1 MAKVMMTV
9 RVDKGTPTLQDIQQ
23 KFSLTDD
30 EIDHKF
36 GVIEVDPL
44 EHLFTFLVE
53 ETAIGKIT
61 DADEWKIEGPF
72 SNPRIEPFGLQEN
85 DKN

>member
-9 RVDKGTPTLQDIQQ
+9 RVNEGTPSLKDIQQ

-44 EHLFTFLVE
+44 EHLFAFLVE
-53 ETAIGKIT
+53 ETAIGKIA
-61 DADEWKIEGPF
+61 DADEWKIQGPF
-72 SNPRIEPFGLQEN
+72 SNPKIEPFGLEGDDDN
-85 DKN
+85 